1 MSFSILSDPGVD
13 FQVNSGQICTYVSSR
28 ARHEVLADF
37 VRLSVFFCVVLD
49 TFDTLLFFVFS
60 DRIGD
65 RKLLSR
71 IEVTESLLTL

>member
-49 TFDTLLFFVFS
+49 TFDCYSSFFRPDWGS
-60 DRIGD
+60 QTPQPYRGN
-65 RKLLSR
+65 
-71 IEVTESLLTL
+71 

>member
-1 MSFSILSDPGVD
+1 MSDPGVD
-13 FQVNSGQICTYVSSR
+13 LQVNSGQICTYVSSR

-37 VRLSVFFCVVLD
+37 VRLSVFSVWSLTRLTVIIILR
-49 TFDTLLFFVFS
+49 FS

>member
-37 VRLSVFFCVVLD
+37 VRFSVFFCVVLD
-49 TFDTLLFFVFS
+49 TFDCYYSSFFRPDWGS
-60 DRIGD
+60 QTPQPYRGN
-65 RKLLSR
+65 
-71 IEVTESLLTL
+71 